1 LTAPYAV
8 RRINLTFQL
17 GKGSFGDSGS
27 DQLTF
32 TGLRVAVQVQ
42 LASLPTTGAAL
53 IRVYGMT
60 LSQMNQLSKAG
71 LVWKGRED
79 KVQVSAGDDVS
90 GMSVI
95 FNGLII
101 EAYPDMTESP
111 NSAFSIFATP
121 TQIIQLKPV
130 PPSTFPGSVKAADVL
145 EKMAKAAGLGFEN
158 NGVDVVLASPYFPG
172 TMWQQM
178 NSAKRAANIDATVD
192 NVKNVLAI
200 WPKTSSRSGG
210 TITISPDTGMIG
222 YPTFEQTRVKV
233 RTVFDPSIRVTGTGT
248 KVKIE
253 SQLDAARGEFTITTI
268 NYNLASETPG
278 GPWEMALD
286 CSPAGQ

>member
-253 SQLDAARGEFTITTI
+253 SQQDAARGEFTITTI

>member
-1 LTAPYAV
+1 VTAPYAV

-17 GKGSFGDSGS
+17 GKGSFGETGS

-32 TGLRVAVQVQ
+32 TGLRVAVQIQ
-42 LASLPTTGAAL
+42 LAALPTTGAAL

-71 LVWKGRED
+71 LVWKGRQD
-79 KVQVSAGDDVS
+79 KVQVSAGDDIS

-101 EAYPDMTESP
+101 EAYPDFTEAP

-121 TQIIQLKPV
+121 TQTIQLKPV
-130 PPSTFPGSVKAADVL
+130 PPSTFPGSVKVADVL

-158 NGVDVVLASPYFPG
+158 NGVDTVLASPYFPG
-172 TMWQQM
+172 TMWQQI
-178 NSAKRAANIDATVD
+178 NSAVRAANINSTID
-192 NVKNVLAI
+192 NVKNALVI
-200 WPKTSSRSGG
+200 WPKSSSRSGG
-210 TITISPDTGMIG
+210 EVTISPENGMIG

-233 RTVFDPSIRVTGTGT
+233 RTIFDPEVKLTGTGL
-248 KVKIE
+248 KVKIK
-253 SQLDAARGEFTITTI
+253 SQLTAADGEFTVTTI

-286 CSPAGQ
+286 CSPLGQ

>member
-1 LTAPYAV
+1 M
-8 RRINLTFQL
+8 TFQL

-253 SQLDAARGEFTITTI
+253 SQQDAARGEFTITTI